1 MLNKTHPSLPKKG
14 SRSLSRYILALVLLP
29 LISISTLLVI
39 MNALERAG
47 DNRRM
52 LKEQRTMMVQ
62 MRQQGVRD
70 VVQVART
77 SIQDVLARHA
87 TVTDAVREEAA
98 TVLRNLRF
106 EGENYVFVVDFDGV
120 TRVQPV
126 APAHEGKDN
135 TAVQDAK
142 GRYFIRDMVELAR
155 KGGGFY
161 EYAWKNPR
169 SGEVETKYSFAG
181 SVPELGWMIG
191 AGAYATDIDLAM
203 ADIEATAHA
212 DLRGALIRSVAI
224 SLAVLLVIAIAA
236 AWLTRRMAARI
247 EAAAGAIQE
256 ISEEVAQ
263 GRGDLTRRIPVSGRD
278 EITVMA
284 VQMNEFLARVQ
295 DILHEVRASVAVV
308 DDASGTISHNSEEL
322 AARSE
327 QAAANLQQTSSSLE
341 EITATVQ
348 HSASSAVQANEL
360 ALAASK
366 VAEDGEASMLK
377 AESTMGEILHA
388 SQQIAEIIKMIDTI
402 AFQTNI
408 LALNASVEAA
418 RAGEHGRGFAVV
430 AQEVRTLAE
439 RSRLAAQ
446 DIRGLI
452 ESTGEQIRHGESVVK
467 QTAETMREI
476 VTQINH
482 VTTAVSEIT
491 QASREQSAGV
501 VQINTA
507 VAEMDTM
514 TQQNSSMVQELT
526 QAAGN
531 MRSHALHLNGMLAG
545 LVLDEG
551 DRQAS
556 TATRRLLETVGLAG
570 ERPAHGAEDADAVA
584 RARQPARP
592 ALAKTEDDWD
602 SF

>member
-1 MLNKTHPSLPKKG
+1 MLF
-14 SRSLSRYILALVLLP
+14 RSPESAPRGCSKRLSYYILGLVLLP
-29 LISISTLLVI
+29 LTAISLLLVL
-39 MNALERAG
+39 MNSLERAG
-47 DNRRM
+47 DNAARLQEQQRM
-52 LKEQRTMMVQ
+52 MIQL
-62 MRQQGVRD
+62 RQQGVRD
-70 VVQVART
+70 VVQTART
-77 SIQDVLARHA
+77 SVKHLLASGQP
-87 TVTDAVREEAA
+87 VTEEVREKAA
-98 TVLRNLRF
+98 QTLRALRF
-106 EGENYVFVVDFDGV
+106 EGENYVFAFDFDGV
-120 TRVQPV
+120 ARVQPAV
-126 APAHEGKDN
+126 PDFEGQNKSDL
-135 TAVQDAK
+135 QDAN
-142 GRYFIRDMVELAR
+142 GRYFVRELIEVGR
-155 KGGGFY
+155 NGGGFY
-161 EYAWKNPR
+161 EYAWKNPKT
-169 SGEVETKYSFAG
+169 GKVETKYSY
-181 SVPELGWMIG
+181 VDRIPELGWAIG
-191 AGAYATDIDLAM
+191 AGIYVTDIEQAM
-203 ADIEATAHA
+203 REIEAAAHA
-212 DLRGALIRSVAI
+212 ELRGAIIRSVGIA
-224 SLAVLLVIAIAA
+224 LAVLLAIALA
-236 AWLTRRMAARI
+236 AVYLTRKMTSRI
-247 EAAAGAIQE
+247 QAAAGAIQE

-263 GRGDLTRRIPVSGRD
+263 GRGDLTRRVPVSGQD

-482 VTTAVSEIT
+482 VTTAVAEIT
-491 QASREQSAGV
+491 QASREQSAGI

-526 QAAGN
+526 QAAGS
-531 MRSHALHLNGMLAG
+531 MRSHALHLNGMLSGFVLERGAPGKDAG
-545 LVLDEG
+545 
-551 DRQAS
+551 R
-556 TATRRLLETVGLAG
+556 
-570 ERPAHGAEDADAVA
+570 A
-584 RARQPARP
+584 RAAQQSPSAAVPARP
-592 ALAKTEDDWD
+592 AAEPARPARQTETAQAEWD